1 MAKDLSTEVLI
12 QIREEMQGMRAEL
25 REVGTELRGVK
36 QRVLDT
42 EVRLA
47 TEIVAVA
54 KAVNQVRDELRESRV
69 LRGQVDDH
77 EARIAS
83 LEKRAG

>member
-1 MAKDLSTEVLI
+1 MGRDRSTEVLI

-25 REVGTELRGVK
+25 RDVRQGV
-36 QRVLDT
+36 LSS

-47 TEIVAVA
+47 TELVAVA
-54 KAVNQVRDELRESRV
+54 QAVNHVRDELREARE

-77 EARIAS
+77 EKRIAE